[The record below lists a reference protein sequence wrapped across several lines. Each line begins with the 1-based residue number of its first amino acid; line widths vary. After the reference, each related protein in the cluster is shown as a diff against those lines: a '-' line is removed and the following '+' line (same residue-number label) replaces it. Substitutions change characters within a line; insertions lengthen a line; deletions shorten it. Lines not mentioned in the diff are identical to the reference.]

1 MNKNLQVFKYV
12 IFDFIAAAI
21 AWSLFFIYRKYA
33 IDPDIFQHLNEQVF
47 SDNNFYLGITLIPLF
62 WLILYVLVGTYRK
75 IYRKSRLKELGQ
87 TLLITLIGVTIIF
100 FALILDDVIVS
111 YRSYYQSFLALLGL
125 HFFFTYTFRLI
136 LTSNSVRKIHKKIIG
151 FNTIIVGSNGNAL
164 SIFHDI
170 ENQEKSSG
178 NKFIGF
184 LNVFDYDSYKI
195 KDFLPHLGNYKDL
208 KRIIHEYEVMEV
220 IIAIERSER
229 KTIEDI
235 ITLLEDQDVIIKV
248 IPDMQD
254 ILLGSVKMSSVF
266 HTPLIQITSDLLPDW
281 QQSIKRLLDIVV
293 SIVAII
299 LLIPAYLFVAIGIVF
314 TSRGPIFYSQ
324 ERIGINGM
332 PFKMHKFRSMYK
344 DAEKNGP
351 QLSSE
356 NDPRITPFG
365 RFLRKVRLDEIPQFY
380 TVLKGDMS
388 LVGPRPERQY
398 YIEQIT
404 SREPHYRLLH
414 KVKPGITSWGQVKYG
429 YASDVDEM
437 VERLKYD
444 ILYIENMS
452 IAMDFKILIYT
463 VLIVLQ
469 GRGK

>member
-1 MNKNLQVFKYV
+1 MNKNLQIFKYV
-12 IFDFIAAAI
+12 VFDFIAAAI

-33 IDPDIFQHLNEQVF
+33 IDPNIFQHLDEQVF

-62 WLILYVLVGTYRK
+62 WLILYVIVGTYRK

-87 TLLITLIGVTIIF
+87 TLLITIIGVTIIF

-125 HFFFTYTFRLI
+125 QFFFTYSFRLI

-184 LNVFDYDSYKI
+184 LNVFDYDSYRI
-195 KDFLPHLGNYKDL
+195 KDFLPHLGNYRDL
-208 KRIIHEYEVMEV
+208 KKIIHDYEVMEV

-281 QQSIKRLLDIVV
+281 QQSIKRLIDIVV
-293 SIVAII
+293 SIIAII
-299 LLIPAYLFVAIGIVF
+299 LLIPAYLFVAIGIMI
-314 TSRGPIFYSQ
+314 TSRGAIFYSQ
-324 ERIGINGM
+324 ERIGINSV
-332 PFKMHKFRSMYK
+332 PFKMHKFRSMFK

-388 LVGPRPERQY
+388 LVGPRPERRY
-398 YIEQIT
+398 YIEKIT
-404 SREPHYRLLH
+404 AREPHYRLLH

-452 IAMDFKILIYT
+452 LAMDFKILIYT

>member
-1 MNKNLQVFKYV
+1 MNKNLQIFKYV
-12 IFDFIAAAI
+12 VFDFIAAAI

-33 IDPDIFQHLNEQVF
+33 IDPDIFQQLDEQVF
-47 SDNNFYLGITLIPLF
+47 SDNNFFLGITLIPLF
-62 WLILYVLVGTYRK
+62 WLILYVIVGTYRK

-125 HFFFTYTFRLI
+125 QFFFTYSFRLI
-136 LTSNSVRKIHKKIIG
+136 LTSNTVRKVHKKIIG

-164 SIFHDI
+164 SIYHDI

-184 LNVFDYDSYKI
+184 LNVFDYDSYRI
-195 KDFLPHLGNYKDL
+195 KDFLPHLGNYRDL
-208 KRIIHEYEVMEV
+208 KQIIHDYEVMEV

-254 ILLGSVKMSSVF
+254 ILLGTVKMSSVF

-281 QQSIKRLLDIVV
+281 QQSIKRIIDIVV

-299 LLIPAYLFVAIGIVF
+299 LLIPAYLFVAIGIML
-314 TSRGPIFYSQ
+314 TSRGAIFYSQ
-324 ERIGINGM
+324 ERVGINGV

-388 LVGPRPERQY
+388 LVGPRPERSY
-398 YIEQIT
+398 YIEKIT
-404 SREPHYRLLH
+404 AREPHYRLLH

-452 IAMDFKILIYT
+452 IAMDLKILIYT